1 MYLQLERG
9 VSPETSR
16 NYQSDLQQFVG
27 HIRNISPTKEV
38 PQPAAIDSFTIRS
51 FLKSLND
58 QGLKKPSLARKLACL
73 KSFFRFLVEDGR
85 VPRNPASAVRS
96 PRQGTRLP
104 TVLTKDEANILLDA
118 PASERWID
126 LRNRAILETLYASG
140 ARVSELVGL
149 NWRDV
154 DLETR
159 SIRLRGKGKKERMV
173 PIGTVA
179 ADAILEFQRHL
190 PPKATFRKNGT
201 PDHLTF
207 NSGSPLFLNVRGGRL
222 TTRSVERMMK
232 QQTEHRFKK
241 SVTPHTLRHSFATH
255 LLDEGADLR
264 AIQELLGHA
273 SLATTQKYTHVAT
286 DQLMA
291 VYDRAHPRS
300 GSSHSTP
307 PEGDPLK
314 R

>member
-104 TVLTKDEANILLDA
+104 TVLTKDEANTLT
-118 PASERWID
+118 R
-126 LRNRAILETLYASG
+126 RAG
-140 ARVSELVGL
+140 
-149 NWRDV
+149 
-154 DLETR
+154 
-159 SIRLRGKGKKERMV
+159 IRG
-173 PIGTVA
+173 
-179 ADAILEFQRHL
+179 
-190 PPKATFRKNGT
+190 
-201 PDHLTF
+201 
-207 NSGSPLFLNVRGGRL
+207 
-222 TTRSVERMMK
+222 
-232 QQTEHRFKK
+232 
-241 SVTPHTLRHSFATH
+241 
-255 LLDEGADLR
+255 
-264 AIQELLGHA
+264 
-273 SLATTQKYTHVAT
+273 
-286 DQLMA
+286 MA
-291 VYDRAHPRS
+291 
-300 GSSHSTP
+300 
-307 PEGDPLK
+307 
-314 R
+314 